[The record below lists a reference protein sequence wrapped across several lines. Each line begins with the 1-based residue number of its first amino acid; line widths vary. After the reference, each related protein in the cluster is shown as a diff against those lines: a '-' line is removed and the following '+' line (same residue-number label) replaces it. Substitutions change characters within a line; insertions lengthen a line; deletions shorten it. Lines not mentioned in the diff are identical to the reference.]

1 MEPWHERF
9 AALSRKK
16 SFQIPVAIIAV
27 IWLPFLIRG
36 WIYFVRQSNT
46 SDVEQKWDAALR
58 ESQKLPPGF
67 DRAENLLSRLKRID
81 TGYAPDE
88 LKRATTDYINA
99 LEGAIYAAKAGQS
112 TVDFDLAMDRAK
124 QRMVEI
130 AKKYDH

>member
-1 MEPWHERF
+1 
-9 AALSRKK
+9 
-16 SFQIPVAIIAV
+16 
-27 IWLPFLIRG
+27 
-36 WIYFVRQSNT
+36 
-46 SDVEQKWDAALR
+46 
-58 ESQKLPPGF
+58 LPPGF